1 MPFYNITMN
10 KFSKTTKLILAI
22 VALAF
27 IIWLGGAILRT
38 AIGFSVFEPSATE
51 TLIRQTSND
60 ILMQTVYLFAS
71 TSIYTS
77 IAYIIVFILSFYL
90 LTKFKGMFKQEGWIL
105 MCFVLFYLFSPVI
118 IYTIYQDIRLSIA
131 IFQQNIWEFYSQPIQ
146 DFFMKRIKSVLY
158 NSLNGLAILSALTIV
173 IYAIWQPLKSSE

>member
-1 MPFYNITMN
+1 MN

-51 TLIRQTSND
+51 TLIRKASND
-60 ILMQTVYLFAS
+60 ILMQTVYIFAS

-77 IAYIIVFILSFYL
+77 IAYVIAFALSFFL
-90 LTKFKGMFKQEGWIL
+90 LAKFKKIWKQQGWIL
-105 MCFVLFYLFSPVI
+105 MCFVLFYLFSPVELF
-118 IYTIYQDIRLSIA
+118 TIYQDIKLSIA
-131 IFQQNIWEFYSQPIQ
+131 VFQQNVWEFYSQPIQ
-146 DFFMKRIKSVLY
+146 DFFMKRVKNVVY
-158 NSLNGLAILSALTIV
+158 NSLNGLTLLSYLTIV
-173 IYAIWQPLKSSE
+173 IYVIWQPLKKTTE